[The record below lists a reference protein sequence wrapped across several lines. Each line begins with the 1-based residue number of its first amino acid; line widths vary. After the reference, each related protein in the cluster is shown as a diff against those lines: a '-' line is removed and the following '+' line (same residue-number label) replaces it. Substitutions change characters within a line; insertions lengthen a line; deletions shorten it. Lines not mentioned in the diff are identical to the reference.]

1 MKNNI
6 ISIIE
11 KKIKET
17 VSDNEYDKYFK
28 GLSFAQSSKDSN
40 LFQCHTHNVFILK
53 WVKTKYD
60 DFLQEI
66 INTEMGGGV
75 KIEYSN
81 TKIEKQSSNQKT
93 TQPTAGTPRI
103 TNSSILN
110 PSFIFDSFV
119 VGSSNT
125 FAFASAKN
133 TVKNPGRVYNPLFIH
148 GGVGLGKTHLLQA
161 IGNEA
166 VSRGF
171 NVIYLS
177 TEQLMNDFTKH
188 ITNQSMEQFKKKY
201 RTCDILLIDDVQ
213 FLSKKEIFQEEF
225 FHTFNEL
232 HEQKKQIVLTSDQK
246 PSEIIGL
253 EERLKSRFEWGL
265 VTSIAAPDLETKI
278 GIIKKK
284 CEIDGISLTNDIIV
298 YIATQLETNIREI
311 EGILIKLNAYANLIN
326 LDEINI
332 EFAKNILKEHIKEKK
347 EVIHIDDVI
356 AVASRELN
364 IKPSEIKSKHR
375 GRAITHARRIVIY
388 LARELTRNSMP
399 YIAKYFNMKD
409 HSAVSHSIR
418 KMTTLLKEDENEV
431 ALVNS
436 IKNKILTPTQ

>member
-1 MKNNI
+1 MQQNI

-17 VSDNEYDKYFK
+17 VSENEYDKYFH
-28 GLSFAQSSKDSN
+28 GLTFTQSSKN
-40 LFQCHTHNVFILK
+40 KGLFHCQTHNVFLLK

-60 DFLQEI
+60 EFLHEI
-66 INTEMGGGV
+66 ISKQIGESV
-75 KIEYSN
+75 EIEYGTTKKEVDNQERQSASINSN
-81 TKIEKQSSNQKT
+81 AKKETS
-93 TQPTAGTPRI
+93 
-103 TNSSILN
+103 TNTLN
-110 PSFIFDSFV
+110 PSFTFDSFV

-133 TVKNPGRVYNPLFIH
+133 AVKSPGNIYNPLFIH
-148 GGVGLGKTHLLQA
+148 GGVGLGKTHLLQS

-166 VSRGF
+166 LTRGF

-188 ITNQSMEQFKKKY
+188 ITNQNMEQFKKKY
-201 RTCDILLIDDVQ
+201 RTCDVLLIDDVQ

-246 PSEIIGL
+246 PSDIVGL

-265 VTSIAAPDLETKI
+265 VTSIATPDLETKI

-284 CEIDGISLTNDIIV
+284 CEIDGISLTNDIII

-332 EFAKNILKEHIKEKK
+332 EFAKNILKEHIKEKR
-347 EVIHIDDVI
+347 EIIHIDDVI
-356 AVASRELN
+356 AVAARELN

-418 KMTTLLKEDENEV
+418 KMSVLLKEDENEV

-436 IKNKILTPTQ
+436 IKNKILTPKQ